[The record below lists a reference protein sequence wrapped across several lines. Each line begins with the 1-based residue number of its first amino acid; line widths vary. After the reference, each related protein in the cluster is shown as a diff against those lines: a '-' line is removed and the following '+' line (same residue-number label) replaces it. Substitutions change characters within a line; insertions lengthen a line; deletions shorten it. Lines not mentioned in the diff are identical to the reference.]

1 VKEIVHKEKEAKL
14 FIISEVCEG
23 AACDTTIPGRG
34 MWIQKG
40 EHPVAKIMLID
51 DDAGLMDDMF
61 VLLKDAGHTVT
72 VSDTVDGAIEKLT
85 ADKPDLL
92 ILDVMFPDNP
102 AAGFDLA
109 RKIRQTREISKLPII
124 LLTGVNQHFPMDF
137 SSGDIDSDWMPV
149 QDFVEKPVDF
159 KKLQKKIN
167 KLMGQSEWSGSIVI
181 PCSRAYLPW
190 RDYCRMLAAP
200 AAELRDV
207 PVIFFTTLA

>member
-1 VKEIVHKEKEAKL
+1 
-14 FIISEVCEG
+14 
-23 AACDTTIPGRG
+23 
-34 MWIQKG
+34 M
-40 EHPVAKIMLID
+40 AKIMLID

-72 VSDTVDGAIEKLT
+72 GSDTVDGAIEKLT

-137 SSGDIDSDWMPV
+137 SPGDIDSDWMPV
-149 QDFVEKPVDF
+149 QDFVDKPIDF
-159 KKLQKKIN
+159 KKLLRKIS
-167 KLMGQSEWSGSIVI
+167 KLLGQS
-181 PCSRAYLPW
+181 
-190 RDYCRMLAAP
+190 
-200 AAELRDV
+200 AE
-207 PVIFFTTLA
+207 

>member
-1 VKEIVHKEKEAKL
+1 
-14 FIISEVCEG
+14 
-23 AACDTTIPGRG
+23 
-34 MWIQKG
+34 M
-40 EHPVAKIMLID
+40 AKIMLID

-85 ADKPDLL
+85 ADTPDLL

-137 SSGDIDSDWMPV
+137 SPGDIDSDWMPV
-149 QDFVEKPVDF
+149 QDFVDKPVDF
-159 KKLQKKIN
+159 KKLLRKIN
-167 KLMGQSEWSGSIVI
+167 KLLGQS
-181 PCSRAYLPW
+181 A
-190 RDYCRMLAAP
+190 D
-200 AAELRDV
+200 
-207 PVIFFTTLA
+207 

>member
-1 VKEIVHKEKEAKL
+1 
-14 FIISEVCEG
+14 
-23 AACDTTIPGRG
+23 
-34 MWIQKG
+34 M
-40 EHPVAKIMLID
+40 AKIMIID

-61 VLLKDAGHTVT
+61 VLLKNAGHTVT

-109 RKIRQTREISKLPII
+109 RKIRQTPAIHMLPVI
-124 LLTGVNQHFPMDF
+124 LLTGVNQHFPMNF
-137 SSGDIDSDWMPV
+137 SPGDIDSDWMPV

-167 KLMGQSEWSGSIVI
+167 KLLGQSG
-181 PCSRAYLPW
+181 
-190 RDYCRMLAAP
+190 D
-200 AAELRDV
+200 
-207 PVIFFTTLA
+207 